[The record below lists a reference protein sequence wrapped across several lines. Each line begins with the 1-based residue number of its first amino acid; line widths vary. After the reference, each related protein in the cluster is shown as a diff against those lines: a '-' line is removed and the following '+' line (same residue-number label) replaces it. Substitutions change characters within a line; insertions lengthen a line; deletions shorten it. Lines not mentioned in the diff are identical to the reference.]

1 MSFIYKQPKT
11 KSKKKG
17 RLQKMKATKLT
28 NTELYCG
35 IDTIQVESVSE
46 PKDLQP
52 LPSFITA
59 SPQFNKRQ
67 NTYYYRLNPD
77 KAYGSSIYNGADY
90 FDTLNY
96 MLNEAGF
103 NSPVKT
109 RIDFRFDSLDEN
121 YNELLKLNK
130 LLLSLIAIE
139 FDLKNK
145 YESRDFLEL
154 RHLCIRIQNNEIE
167 VENYDKSIQE
177 PTGIVKNRIEFR
189 TKRLNN
195 NTSEK
200 NKEYKE
206 FKEWCKR
213 LDEAVT
219 AKNFNTLC
227 KRLNV
232 ALIEV
237 FNEEK
242 KRKGFNIGK
251 FLYKYEDSIFSHRQ
265 LAELFA
271 EIGTFKDPAKQATD
285 HKKRNY
291 VEYFSLADVKRYVQK
306 IKHSGLRF
314 FDIKNN
320 VKNGQICTEMN
331 EIKHIV

>member
-1 MSFIYKQPKT
+1 MNL
-11 KSKKKG
+11 KK
-17 RLQKMKATKLT
+17 LQD
-28 NTELYCG
+28 TELYCG
-35 IDTIQVESVSE
+35 IDTIQIESVSE

-52 LPSFITA
+52 LPIFITA
-59 SPQFNKRQ
+59 SPLFNKRQ

-77 KAYGSSIYNGADY
+77 KANGKSIYNGTDY
-90 FDTLNY
+90 FNTLEH
-96 MLNEAGF
+96 MLNKANF
-103 NSPVKT
+103 DSPVKT

-177 PTGIVKNRIEFR
+177 PTGYVKNRIEFR
-189 TKRLNN
+189 TKQISKNIP
-195 NTSEK
+195 EK
-200 NKEYKE
+200 CKERKE

-213 LDEAVT
+213 LDKAVS
-219 AKNFNTLC
+219 AKNFDELT
-227 KRLNV
+227 KRLNT

-237 FNEEK
+237 YNEAK
-242 KRKGFNIGK
+242 TRKGFSLAK
-251 FLYKYEDSIFSHRQ
+251 FLYKYEDCIFSHNQ
-265 LAELFA
+265 LKELFA
-271 EIGTFKDPAKQATD
+271 EIGTFKDAAKQATE

-291 VEYFSLADVKRYVQK
+291 VEYFSLADIKRYVKK
-306 IKHSGLRF
+306 IKSSGNRF
-314 FDIKNN
+314 FGIEND
-320 VKNGQICTEMN
+320 VKKGQICTEMKK
-331 EIKHIV
+331 IKQCV

>member
-1 MSFIYKQPKT
+1 MNL
-11 KSKKKG
+11 KK
-17 RLQKMKATKLT
+17 LQD
-28 NTELYCG
+28 TELYCG
-35 IDTIQVESVSE
+35 IDTIQIESVSE

-52 LPSFITA
+52 LPMFITA
-59 SPQFNKRQ
+59 SPLFNKRQ

-77 KAYGSSIYNGADY
+77 KAYGSSIYNGVAY
-90 FDTLNY
+90 FDTLEH
-96 MLNEAGF
+96 MLNKVKF
-103 NSPVKT
+103 DSPVKT

-177 PTGIVKNRIEFR
+177 PTGDVKNRIEFR
-189 TKRLNN
+189 TKQISKNIP
-195 NTSEK
+195 EK
-200 NKEYKE
+200 CKERKE

-213 LDEAVT
+213 LDKAVS
-219 AKNFNTLC
+219 AKNFDELT
-227 KRLNV
+227 KRLNT

-237 FNEEK
+237 YNEEK
-242 KRKGFNIGK
+242 TRKGFSLAK
-251 FLYKYEDSIFSHRQ
+251 FLYKYEDCIFSHNQ
-265 LAELFA
+265 LKELFT
-271 EIGTFKDPAKQATD
+271 EIGTFKDAAKQATE

-291 VEYFSLADVKRYVQK
+291 VEYFSLADIKRYVKK
-306 IKHSGLRF
+306 IKSSGNRF
-314 FDIKNN
+314 FGIEND
-320 VKNGQICTEMN
+320 VKKGQICTEMKK
-331 EIKHIV
+331 IKQCV

>member
-1 MSFIYKQPKT
+1 MNL
-11 KSKKKG
+11 KK
-17 RLQKMKATKLT
+17 LQD
-28 NTELYCG
+28 TELYCG
-35 IDTIQVESVSE
+35 IDTIQIESVSE

-52 LPSFITA
+52 LPIFITA
-59 SPQFNKRQ
+59 SPLFNKRQ

-77 KAYGSSIYNGADY
+77 KAKGKSIYNGTDY
-90 FDTLNY
+90 FGTLEH
-96 MLNEAGF
+96 MLTKANF
-103 NSPVKT
+103 DSPVKT

-177 PTGIVKNRIEFR
+177 PTGYVKNRIEFR
-189 TKRLNN
+189 TKQISKNIP
-195 NTSEK
+195 EK
-200 NKEYKE
+200 CKERKE

-213 LDEAVT
+213 LDKAVS
-219 AKNFNTLC
+219 AKNFDELT
-227 KRLNV
+227 KRLNT

-237 FNEEK
+237 YNEEK
-242 KRKGFNIGK
+242 TRKGFSLAK
-251 FLYKYEDSIFSHRQ
+251 FLYKYEDCIFSHNQ
-265 LAELFA
+265 LKELFA
-271 EIGTFKDPAKQATD
+271 EIGTFKDAAKQATE

-291 VEYFSLADVKRYVQK
+291 VEYFSLADIKRYVKK
-306 IKHSGLRF
+306 IKSSGNRF
-314 FDIKNN
+314 FGIEND
-320 VKNGQICTEMN
+320 VKKGQICTEMKK
-331 EIKHIV
+331 IKQCV